1 MAMKIKE
8 RPKYKYY
15 MSRKLFDK
23 TKEEALK
30 SGFMNEYED
39 PESGEKYYTINGP
52 VEMEVVILE
61 HYENIAEYK
70 ELIK

>member
-1 MAMKIKE
+1 MVKE

-30 SGFMNEYED
+30 CGFMNEYED
-39 PESGEKYYTINGP
+39 PKSGEKYYTMNG
-52 VEMEVVILE
+52 VSEMEIVILE
-61 HYENIAEYK
+61 HYENIAE
-70 ELIK
+70 